1 MQIQLNDL
9 HFAYSSNEFSLLNVN
24 RKITVM
30 HTEVTSCVKRL
41 FFTLGKTSCWLPEPS
56 QPSEVCFRLLESCRQ
71 VTAPSSECFSADLDV
86 TEQSRASSSFSVSTF
101 TLVLGIFT
109 GKREGLER

>member
-1 MQIQLNDL
+1 M
-9 HFAYSSNEFSLLNVN
+9 N